1 MNIGNCRE
9 SSCCCCVT
17 LRNWKHVNKE
27 LETRDYDLCFV
38 RGKGLH
44 ICSYGCPVDVIAE
57 IRDLLG
63 NVCWC
68 VFVNAELNFNLISLK
83 ITRNQ
88 MTFAQLRHRYQVK
101 AAKLLSISQVH
112 VFSYSLLKELLQ
124 TAPMYKCY
132 RLEEIISGTHI
143 PY

>member
-1 MNIGNCRE
+1 M
-9 SSCCCCVT
+9 
-17 LRNWKHVNKE
+17 NKE

-101 AAKLLSISQVH
+101 EAKLSSISQVH